1 MIGDFKY
8 TSNIFK
14 TKLKSADITQNMSRV
29 GKCINN
35 GPIEG
40 SFGILKSKMF
50 YDKKFKSFEEL
61 KEKIVEYITFYNER
75 RFQKN

>member
-1 MIGDFKY
+1 
-8 TSNIFK
+8 
-14 TKLKSADITQNMSRV
+14 MSRV